1 MISTMYD
8 VVKFDKSRKED
19 FLRIFDQANSGSV
32 VCYCT
37 HWNMTQ
43 EEIDDKIMKP
53 VKNNV
58 AQLSQI
64 SREVAVEMIDANKI
78 HGYLAY
84 EGKTPVGW
92 CNCNDKENYIF
103 LARHVVAE
111 AGEEKKVKSIVC
123 LKVTEDKDFFQV
135 GSALLESVCK
145 FSKEEGY
152 SFIEVYPHEGA
163 MICADFDSALQLYLA
178 NGFQLRSMK
187 NGEAVL
193 QKEL

>member
-1 MISTMYD
+1 MSTMYD
-8 VVKFDKSRKED
+8 VVEFDKSRTD
-19 FLRIFDQANSGSV
+19 DYLRIFDQASSGGV

-43 EEIDDKIMKP
+43 EEIDQRIMEP

-64 SREVAVEMIDANKI
+64 SREVAVEMIGAEKI

-84 EGKTPVGW
+84 EGNTPVGW
-92 CNCNDKENYIF
+92 CNCDDKQKYIF
-103 LARHVVAE
+103 LARHVAAE
-111 AGEEKKVKSIVC
+111 VGEEKRVKYIVC
-123 LKVTEDKDFFQV
+123 LKVAADKDFFGV
-135 GSALLESVCK
+135 GSALLESVCRL
-145 FSKEEGY
+145 SKEEGY
-152 SFIEVYPHEGA
+152 SFIEVYPNEGA